1 MLEGHVAELLAM
13 HLSRFIK
20 DVNANQLR
28 ISLWSGNVVL
38 HNVELRSDALE
49 RIAALLHGERSGV
62 ETTDA
67 GASASG
73 AAGAPSRSS
82 KSHEGSLSTSTLSM
96 RMLLAPFTVV
106 KGVIRQLSITVP
118 WASLESEPVQVDV
131 TGVELV
137 LGPLRARPFNA
148 KEEQEREQA
157 IKQQQLERYEKER
170 HRLSCEVAA
179 ETVSESTSKMTAST
193 ESGHV
198 KRGHGS
204 AVAGTNRASGASW
217 FSWLWDFDRLS
228 QIAVRNVRVNLQDV
242 SMRCEF
248 DYEGLHPSC
257 ASAFC
262 VFVKQVQLTTTDEKF
277 KDVFNKNL
285 LTPLCKRIALSEVVV
300 SAHAIRQS
308 PRGASCSAR
317 EGRNNAVPSAVGE
330 PASCAASYDTYASR
344 WALSTAILRVHTLQL
359 QVKLV
364 PPECVSRNAIVE
376 EMPMLSASSTELTVM
391 TADSIE
397 VDVCFGAVQVL
408 ESMWRS
414 YQQSLPCAR
423 YRKRLHMLRL
433 TGRHATHTRALRQ
446 ASEPNSASLP
456 QDAATAWRSLAQ
468 QRWRFAIRCVL
479 DDVRQ
484 HRQIFGLHEW
494 KRCEVVEAMVQF
506 GKLRRAYTAYWK
518 RAKGVMWAPPLSALE
533 EKRLKSMERQ
543 LSLWQVV
550 FLRCFSRAQLVLEQE
565 SYARQQDYIEEARQR
580 IKSGLLSSSG
590 TGRGGTP
597 TSFLWDWFFGRSARK
612 NDTATLSRKSLASVA
627 GCDGMGVISVP
638 TYRGLCFRDLVA
650 LEWDLGRRY
659 APPHY
664 ARLAQPRAPQNRL
677 PKLAAEN
684 KLYFTLRAL
693 FPKLILRLDPIYWPL
708 THDSSVPA
716 TPSATPLQ
724 RVEQRLV
731 VQLRAMELF
740 YTTIPDDR
748 PEKTS
753 LSFFLGAASLTFEG
767 ALRSVLLQ
775 SKEQFGE
782 DYVVVK
788 RNAQRTHIHVWV
800 APQLVICQLTHEW
813 AWWYAE
819 VSAFVQWFRAV
830 QQAFYVSGVPEAS
843 PGAMPALAEG
853 AQSDLHGAA
862 SAGSRTSASSSS
874 TSTPRGQSAHTTTE
888 TTVPGASPVPRV
900 LNVTI
905 QSLDVCVPLFARDI
919 ESSDL
924 EIFSRQPSAFSSA
937 ALPGSLPGTMP
948 CDSTWKCGES
958 QGQLSTETASG
969 DGDAGDGRPHDEAIL
984 QSGDAAP
991 AALWLHTT
999 DSIQSFPVDG
1009 DTDGAEYTESLCS
1022 SPSAGSGTFAR
1033 VAPERCFLKNET
1045 CLVLSVSTTRLWTVA
1060 PPAKRYKGTE
1070 NEYYLCIGDQSK
1082 AVRVFCQNGYN
1093 THTHT
1098 TSRQLELLSF
1108 VAGEVRLNPKELTV
1122 LLNKGIDAVADPWVF
1137 ALVNDALL
1145 KPTALAAADAHGQ
1158 AVRALMAELR
1168 QAEYRW
1174 SGTRGAAVPWRLAT
1188 STCVE
1193 LQVDSESPPVLREVP
1208 LDYARHILSALS
1220 APLSIA
1226 ASLATTVV
1234 HAISRGEL
1242 ATGVFGGRVCTV
1254 GVGVA
1259 RLLIRSEANVDLG
1272 ELVLVAPEHL
1282 PPATAPYREALSALG
1297 AEEPRAIELICNFA
1311 DSQWHAVEQSSY
1323 DPLPLCPAREKV
1335 CPRLLL
1341 SIPDITMTTTA
1352 GRKLLTI
1359 EHLTLVQTCT
1369 APTKPEAALTIQTVS
1384 AFCDVVLVELLEV
1397 LIGTVCT
1404 MRSIKPPPQA
1414 AAYVVTGASR
1424 SDSAASE
1431 MPQSRFFGVLPIR
1444 VRVHT
1449 ARFQTPLSRDD
1460 VVDAPYVEVTITIDD
1475 ALCTLEPL
1483 TGGTG
1488 RGGKHVHLRFSV
1500 SEAMQLADYIGGE
1513 PEVRSLLSAY
1523 PWAAC
1528 TGDGTAHA
1536 LQCVADVTLPGSCVG
1551 DTDTSTSPR
1560 PGVPPSTTCR
1570 VELVGGAIHVYCPFL
1585 YFYAAAMKADERI
1598 VRLGELARSLLLRH
1612 GYTRAACFADGTRRS
1627 RVVGGA
1633 WASREAALP
1642 LSLSVEAT
1650 ISDLD
1655 VVLATDAAVPID
1667 MTKPNTF
1674 CVVHVEQI
1682 VCGLQQTTSG
1692 SPGASA
1698 TLETQTHASVDTNRV
1713 QLLDLL
1719 TARSRDVCLPDV
1731 KLRANRGVLLVP
1743 KEDLTGYT
1751 YQRGAPDDWAFLVGV
1766 HPASARSPQR
1776 AASVREAASSTASRP
1791 SDVTIHMS
1799 AQQCRS
1805 LVCFFSHNVARLPIR
1820 STRRT
1825 PRVGGGHLQHA
1836 STAPATVTFPM
1847 GGSNPLS
1854 SSRHGAEA
1862 PSHQQAALSP
1872 SVTLL
1877 LTIPAVSILIDT
1889 DDYAAPDR
1897 SARQSTMPRS
1907 TKEDEGEFIAPAAPP
1922 TRLPSTRRVSY
1933 EVGLRRGGQ
1942 LYSAVGECWSTS
1954 PVKNGQLSGVE
1965 LVVREEMLENSTG
1978 GADVTETTSTHVLL
1992 TIDLVGLALLE
2003 RRAGRASREVD
2014 GDARNDAAVVKVAA
2028 TVRHAHFRVP
2038 HIKWWLLLCSIF
2050 SGVCSAEGGRQSTAA
2065 RTPGKSGSAST
2076 IARFGEAGQNG
2087 NEGASRLGSSAFGDH
2102 RGTSRGEYMDGN
2114 KAVWPTP
2121 QEHLASRQRRSR
2133 RLHGTVEITHTEVS
2147 FCTIGCANGDQQ
2159 PLCRFTVP
2167 EARLTASPL
2176 PALQEGGRAH
2186 LNNAEYLYDEFVL
2199 EVPCCPELLLLCV
2212 SGEADGAAGLESQ
2225 LSSGSS
2231 YASVLRRRPAEA
2243 SSTASAAPVVKGS
2256 FWRQAAAAAVA
2267 PASKSPL
2274 LSAHSSEAC
2283 ISLGLVSFSDAG
2295 SLRSLRYGRCYQVT
2309 DLTLHRTSVVQVR
2322 VQRMLLDIP
2331 VVPLF
2336 SLAREVVRQVMETQ
2350 SIEGMRPHARAAPPD
2365 GRDAE
2370 SPALTY
2376 IDMEAELTDVE
2387 VRLSAEATPLGE
2399 PAASCDAGRDP
2410 VSWSVAV
2417 SSARLTTSVQLQSV
2431 LTSTRVPA
2439 LLVGDGLSRG
2449 WRVQI
2454 WHMIPQLVV
2463 QDVVFSTNSDTQA
2476 WWRLSD
2482 VRIKASLPLT
2492 RRIICVRG
2500 KGAGGMVDE
2509 LELSSSAEQL
2519 ALRWRHGST
2528 ANGFQMEPTAVTA
2541 LNGLHYHVLAS
2552 LHVDVGV
2559 ESDGAVG
2566 TAPGHQAASVQ
2577 VRLSTIFAL
2586 ASAAARLVALWR
2598 QTRHTC
2604 ESSVAAAVNAG
2615 TTSRPAGWWR
2625 PDARQRHGLITW
2637 YEFELGLSGR
2647 RVELIMDTAAAT
2659 VSDKA
2664 ASALTRDC
2672 VLCVSV
2678 DGAVTVQVDRGA
2690 GEEAVKRTT
2699 VSDIAQRDAGSD
2711 ETMAECDGRVDD
2723 ESAVA
2728 VALHTLFR
2736 LRTAP
2741 VHVHDRAGNLLLHVS
2756 AVPQGGMADAMVA
2769 DYASAAARLDI
2780 DAGRVVI
2787 HASSLTAAAVVC
2799 WWKAYRALKRRW
2811 ESAVT
2816 CMRQSSA
2823 CPPEATRKSELS
2835 MGSERV
2841 CRWCWLQQINA
2852 EVRHI
2857 ELVLAPAARVC
2868 AQRARITF
2876 SPTDVGIAL
2885 DAAAALELR
2894 CEEVC
2899 VYSMLPQSRAA
2910 HETTPIV
2917 LARTVS
2923 PVLVITRAPKQR
2935 PLVQYRTPL
2944 VSIMNGDG
2952 HSWALCAF
2960 RIAKVVTGT
2969 VTALAARAEV
2979 TSLHTLE
2986 SDPPTDGAA
2995 PSWVAWIPRAEVE
3008 IHRAELRCFAP
3019 HSKRTCS
3026 AASVV
3031 CLAARRAVFRC
3042 VESASQMD
3050 SSSVGTLVGIRMESS
3065 AVLSATYSS
3074 GLSTDVKAHPL
3085 LDDVTTT
3092 FALSSSSQ
3100 SASDPVEVT
3109 FSAAAATEQNAV
3121 CLRVLA
3127 GDALEKTVAA
3137 LWLLA
3142 RQKLPRRYAQARAAK
3157 DSAAAGDKVRRG
3169 SGTLWHV
3176 RAAVPRVLLRCVVSS
3191 AAVSSSA
3198 QTLRH
3203 LCSISVDDVR
3213 VELYT
3218 RRGGSE
3224 GGDRQPHAE
3233 VWVGSV
3239 VGETVV
3245 TDAAE
3250 ELEERVMEMPWTFLE
3265 LRPLVEPSGDRAPGT
3280 APVTGGATRTRSNDR
3295 AGFSVV
3301 QRSLSLST
3309 GGEEH
3314 DSAAQDIAADDATAL
3329 VIRLHALHAH
3339 PSMTLLKTLME
3350 RVLRPFVTGI
3360 SAASADASL
3369 THILDDL
3376 EDTVLRVESATAVLP
3391 ASGALSRHAGR
3402 VRVVE
3407 VATDWHLDEDL
3418 RLGGEGGFQL
3428 HFCGTAGRSVI
3439 TVRGGGAGGAGGE
3452 KLQGSAV
3459 TIFLCLP
3466 VGANGEVCPAI
3477 RVDPD
3482 LTVRFENVRVVVGEK
3497 AHAVRQDACVLE
3509 AYVELG
3515 ERSLCLLPPPL
3526 VGVSASPSTVAT
3538 DAQVEEAAARVSQAN
3553 SGAAASDTAVPQVP
3567 TTSLWAV
3574 STIFSVNVAVGFDV
3588 SLTAGARRLAATGAV
3603 KGRYRFEE
3611 KRNPERTLRSE
3622 HEGECT
3628 IVLHTCVSESGPL
3641 TDTPV
3646 AATAQMCLAAAE
3658 NQHLVVLDC
3667 GSTRW
3672 RLPLGHAHVLIELGR
3687 LAQQALCQTPFPSP
3701 PQRPWQPP
3709 AAGDALAHGPTRH
3722 ATRLDVRANVPSW
3735 ALTLTSDAGS
3745 ALAILLV
3752 EHAGLQCCT
3761 DMDVADVVLTA
3772 EATVSLRDSIELDDE
3787 SGEDQG
3793 ATLRYAAERSSVASA
3808 MAARVLF
3815 SAQPH
3820 LSLSLTRFSPG
3831 CRSLS
3836 VSVHVDSVVATLPLV
3851 TAARLLRTSAREM
3864 DAGKLVFCN
3873 DSGVEM
3879 EVAESAQ
3886 HAGAP
3891 LRSVSRWRLLAAPG
3905 RLLHTNIPPSCA
3917 VLMLTPVTAPVSDVS
3932 STAGRKDGE
3941 GSGGVAVNLQAL
3953 ADGAVGRVS
3962 LPGYTSALGALD
3974 LVVRKSVRDRLEVVH
3989 LTSSVVLANVF
4000 YAVPADGSAAAPAAA
4015 GIVSVTAH
4023 GARLTVPPRSAR
4035 YVPLPLLRECL
4046 TVELD
4051 GGAYAPVAKMLTW
4064 AMMADAMTLLA
4075 DQAAGGGGETSG
4087 GSGNGGSASRKSG
4100 TAAGFMLYGNLDAQ
4114 GRDRADNDNGYGG
4127 TLRAPAFCERVR
4139 ALDAFTLSFPMLL
4152 SPLTPAPMKP
4162 LCGDG
4167 AGDGDNDAT
4176 FASAP
4181 ARQSEAAVS
4190 STENTARTGRVVQL
4204 TWRRRCSRLVAPLFS
4219 GRLSP
4224 SEYTVAVGPVW
4235 TLWNWTGCRLRLRL
4249 RTSRDG
4255 VVSSPVKAP
4264 QGTLSPP
4271 SSLLTSR
4278 SSDAVAT
4285 AEVENGACFQ
4295 WTPTTL
4301 DALQGTVFAFFQ
4313 LMAPSLAGGSTTLPK
4328 SPSSTQWWSVAA
4340 PISLQER
4347 PPLYIRLQQGS
4358 NTTRGAVRIE
4368 QHGPSSV
4375 VVRCAALL
4383 RSALARPVYLRD
4395 AEQSQPLLGA
4405 GAHGCVLPRQ
4415 QVPLFYSEYVT
4426 TLAPHADLVGFTV
4439 VTNPVTGTGARNAS
4453 LQESNAY
4460 YLKTPV
4466 VATLLSAQELA
4477 HCTRFYTVSAVS
4489 DAQFERPAA
4498 TLHGKNDKDLGEQC
4512 VPAEALACLWTPE
4525 PPTVVQLSSLCRIRN
4540 THVHRTLLAMPF
4552 DASAPSNA
4560 EGARPAPSMVTL
4572 IPPGEEREV
4581 TEFCRH
4587 AKEPEMQ
4594 FCYSTIGGKAP
4605 AHAWSPPVRLLSLA
4619 TATQPLVLKHTCVP
4633 RDLQGVKSD
4642 AAAEEPRFIMNPVRR
4657 RVGETVALAVEHFRC
4672 LTVLSTM
4679 TSVSLCVSVGL
4690 QAAPPLKIV
4699 NRLNTTLQF
4708 AQCAV
4713 TTGSDLASSP
4723 ARRGAVTTAL
4733 CSCAPRPCS
4742 YVVAAGTMSC
4752 GCWEVPVL
4760 ELPGLRVTLYSN
4772 VRQGFTVSQDVDLL
4786 RCAASPSS
4794 GARVGNTDAYVYVS
4808 LDHRRRQYTV
4818 TVAPSRQLEGR
4829 MLFQPRRLTQLEVY
4843 VHSCTVYVAAMTLP
4857 RAGPFAR
4864 KSLIAQAARGRLR
4877 LRRGARSGESVNRD
4891 TVPLIATDEDVLTF
4905 LEGHELDVV
4914 LLRLLGFYGS
4924 ATLTERHLMGS
4935 ASLALLEVVDCTTVE
4950 AAYPVILRVGPRA
4963 GSGSATT
4970 MASNATVVPDAEA
4983 EQGHVSSPILPDVF
4997 GGAATLTSS
5006 TSVPHFKDPSW
5017 FALEVQLTRP
5027 GQAAGVDGVVMLPV
5041 PRLRVTVPP
5050 IVVRADDDLLFTLR
5064 ATAERLGE
5072 EWASAAPSEQ
5082 GGHAA
5087 ERRGSLFST
5096 PGAAAADST
5105 THSSHRACNVFVY
5118 ALQVSP
5124 IVAEVTYTR
5133 SGHWRYNP
5141 FQGLAQIPEQLIP
5154 SVEDLSISL
5163 KEVRLQEV
5171 ELRWSHSLFGIAKSF
5186 LWPLYRTQLLLQS
5199 YKVLGSLDVLGNPRA
5214 LLGSWSRGVW
5224 DLVTNSSGQSRWTS
5238 TREFLRTTTSSTL
5251 HSVGVLARSIGN
5263 LAGTSPITVA
5273 PRLSCGSSSSDVI
5286 GHAVLAAPQ
5295 RRGVLGEVLH
5305 EVGGGISDAVTKP
5318 IRGAREGGV
5327 SGFLIGIAAGVA
5339 GLAGRPVFGFF
5350 RGVSVT
5356 SEFYARLLGGL
5367 GALTEHEARH
5377 LGLQRNY
5384 LIVSTSARGAPVW
5397 EAAEDVEGQDSG
5409 TGAAT
5414 HVNRVSRASL
5424 PRGQYILTHAMY
5436 DQVFADVPRWRRG
5449 EETNV
5454 RLAVGRVGIYN
5465 TALHT
5470 PYAAL
5475 CTFLSPS
5482 EFRDALPCALTA
5494 LLAGNIISLLAC
5506 NCTVGGFRGSAV
5518 VEKGNDK
5525 APDASDTGEG
5535 QGTQARLAY
5544 ECERAS
5550 YIKASLGMRASH
5562 TYVADEVFVQVC
5574 SLEEIEAVLK
5584 ETEAQKKYSRA
5595 LARAIGAAGER
5606 LLAP

>member
-1 MLEGHVAELLAM
+1 MLEGHVAELLAR

-20 DVNANQLR
+20 NVNASQLQ

-38 HNVELRSDALE
+38 NNVELRSDALE

-62 ETTDA
+62 ETKDA
-67 GASASG
+67 GASASA
-73 AAGAPSRSS
+73 AAGTPSGSS
-82 KSHEGSLSTSTLSM
+82 KSHEGGSSSSTLSV

-106 KGVIRQLSITVP
+106 KGVIRQLAITVP
-118 WASLESEPVQVDV
+118 WASLESEPVRVDV
-131 TGVELV
+131 AGVELV

-148 KEEQEREQA
+148 REEQEREQA
-157 IKQQQLERYEKER
+157 IKQRQLERYEKER
-170 HRLSCEVAA
+170 HRLSREGAE
-179 ETVSESTSKMTAST
+179 ETVSETSSNMTASM
-193 ESGHV
+193 ESRHV
-198 KRGHGS
+198 KRGDGP
-204 AVAGTNRASGASW
+204 AIAGTSRASGASW

-262 VFVKQVQLTTTDEKF
+262 VFVKQVQLTTADEKF
-277 KDVFNKNL
+277 KDVFNKEL
-285 LTPLCKRIALSEVVV
+285 LTPLCKKIALSEVVV
-300 SAHAIRQS
+300 SVHAIRQS
-308 PRGASCSAR
+308 PRGVFGSAR
-317 EGRNNAVPSAVGE
+317 ESGNGPASSAASE
-330 PASCAASYDTYASR
+330 PASCAAAYDTYASR
-344 WALSTAILRVHTLQL
+344 WALSAAILRVQTLQL
-359 QVKLV
+359 QAKLV
-364 PPECVSRNAIVE
+364 PPGCVSKNAIVE
-376 EMPMLSASSTELTVM
+376 EMPILSASSTELRVT

-397 VDVCFGAVQVL
+397 VDVCFGVVQVL
-408 ESMWRS
+408 ESMWRN

-423 YRKRLHMLRL
+423 YRKRLHLLRP
-433 TGRHATHTRALRQ
+433 TGGHATHTRVLRQ
-446 ASEPNSASLP
+446 ASEPNSVSLS
-456 QDAATAWRSLAQ
+456 QDAATAWRPSAQ
-468 QRWRFAIRCVL
+468 QRWRFALRCVL

-506 GKLRRAYTAYWK
+506 GQLRRVYTEYWK
-518 RAKGVMWAPPLSALE
+518 RAKGVIWAPPLSALE

-543 LSLWQVV
+543 LSLWQVIY
-550 FLRCFSRAQLVLEQE
+550 LRCLSHAQLVVEQE

-590 TGRGGTP
+590 NDGGGRP
-597 TSFLWDWFFGRSARK
+597 TSFLWDWLFGRSTRK
-612 NDTATLSRKSLASVA
+612 NDTATLSRKSLASIA
-627 GCDGMGVISVP
+627 SRDGVGVISVP
-638 TYRGLCFRDLVA
+638 TYRGFCFRDLVA

-659 APPHY
+659 TSPHY
-664 ARLAQPRAPQNRL
+664 ARLAHPRAPQNRL
-677 PKLAAEN
+677 PELAAEN
-684 KLYFTLRAL
+684 RLYFTLRAL
-693 FPKLILRLDPIYWPL
+693 FPKLIVRIDPIYWPL
-708 THDSSVPA
+708 TYDSSVPA

-731 VQLRAMELF
+731 AQLRAMELF

-748 PEKTS
+748 PEKAS
-753 LSFFLGAASLTFEG
+753 LSFFLGSASLTFEG

-775 SKEQFGE
+775 SKEQFRE

-788 RNAQRTHIHVWV
+788 RNAQRTHIRVWV
-800 APQLVICQLTHEW
+800 APQLVICQPTHEW

-819 VSAFVQWFRAV
+819 VSAFVHWFRAV
-830 QQAFYVSGVPEAS
+830 QRAFYVSGVPEAS
-843 PGAMPALAEG
+843 PGSMPALAES
-853 AQSDLHGAA
+853 AQSDLHVTA
-862 SAGSRTSASSSS
+862 SVGSRMSASSSC
-874 TSTPRGQSAHTTTE
+874 TSTPRGQSSQMATG
-888 TTVPGASPVPRV
+888 TTVPRASPAPRV

-919 ESSDL
+919 ECTDL

-937 ALPGSLPGTMP
+937 ALPGSLAGTVP
-948 CDSTWKCGES
+948 CDSTLKCGES
-958 QGQLSTETASG
+958 QRQLSTEIASG
-969 DGDAGDGRPHDEAIL
+969 DGDAGDGRPRDEATL

-991 AALWLHTT
+991 AALWLRTT
-999 DSIQSFPVDG
+999 DSIQSFAVEG
-1009 DTDGAEYTESLCS
+1009 DTDGEEYTDSSCS
-1022 SPSAGSGTFAR
+1022 SPSASPDMFAR
-1033 VAPERCFLKNET
+1033 VATERCFLKNET

-1060 PPAKRYKGTE
+1060 PPRKRYKGTE
-1070 NEYYLCIGDQSK
+1070 NEYCLCIGDQSK
-1082 AVRVFCQNGYN
+1082 AVRVFCQNGHN
-1093 THTHT
+1093 THTPT
-1098 TSRQLELLSF
+1098 SSRQLELLSF

-1122 LLNKGIDAVADPWVF
+1122 LLNKGIDAVADPCAF

-1145 KPTALAAADAHGQ
+1145 KPTVLAAADAHGQ
-1158 AVRALMAELR
+1158 AVRALTAELR
-1168 QAEYRW
+1168 QAECRW
-1174 SGTRGAAVPWRLAT
+1174 SGTRGAAAPWRLAT

-1193 LQVDSESPPVLREVP
+1193 LRADSESPPVLREVP
-1208 LDYARHILSALS
+1208 LDCARHILSALS
-1220 APLSIA
+1220 APLFIA
-1226 ASLATTVV
+1226 RSSATTAA

-1254 GVGVA
+1254 GVCVA

-1282 PPATAPYREALSALG
+1282 PPTTEPYREALSALG

-1311 DSQWHAVEQSSY
+1311 DSQWHAVERSSY

-1359 EHLTLVQTCT
+1359 EHLMLVQTCT
-1369 APTKPEAALTIQTVS
+1369 APRKPEAALTIQTVS
-1384 AFCDVVLVELLEV
+1384 AFCDIVLVELLEV
-1397 LIGTVCT
+1397 LIGTMCT
-1404 MRSIKPPPQA
+1404 MRSIKLPPQA
-1414 AAYVVTGASR
+1414 APYVLTGALR
-1424 SDSAASE
+1424 SEAADSE
-1431 MPQSRFFGVLPIR
+1431 MPQSRFFGVLPIS
-1444 VRVHT
+1444 VRAHT
-1449 ARFQTPLSRDD
+1449 ARFQTPLSTDD
-1460 VVDAPYVEVTITIDD
+1460 VVDAPYVEVTTTIED

-1500 SEAMQLADYIGGE
+1500 PEAMQIADYIGGD
-1513 PEVRSLLSAY
+1513 PEVRSLISAY

-1536 LQCVADVTLPGSCVG
+1536 LHCVVDVTLPGSCVG
-1551 DTDTSTSPR
+1551 DTDTSTLPR

-1570 VELVGGAIHVYCPFL
+1570 ATLVGGAIHVYCPFL
-1585 YFYAAAMKADERI
+1585 YFYAAAIKADERI
-1598 VRLGELARSLLLRH
+1598 VRLDELARSPLLRH
-1612 GYTRAACFADGTRRS
+1612 GYTHAPCFADGTPRS

-1633 WASREAALP
+1633 RASREATTPLP
-1642 LSLSVEAT
+1642 LSVEAT

-1667 MTKPNTF
+1667 MTKPSTF

-1682 VCGLQQTTSG
+1682 VCMLQQITSA

-1713 QLLDLL
+1713 QLLDVLS
-1719 TARSRDVCLPDV
+1719 APSRDVCLPDV
-1731 KLRANRGVLLVP
+1731 KLRAHRGVRLVP
-1743 KEDLTGYT
+1743 KEDLTGYA

-1766 HPASARSPQR
+1766 HPACAPYPQGT
-1776 AASVREAASSTASRP
+1776 ASVHEAASSTASRP
-1791 SDVTIHMS
+1791 SDVTIRMS

-1805 LVCFFSHNVARLPIR
+1805 LVRFFLYNVTRLPIH

-1825 PRVGGGHLQHA
+1825 PRVGGDHLQRT
-1836 STAPATVTFPM
+1836 STPPATVTFPM
-1847 GGSNPLS
+1847 GGPKPLS
-1854 SSRHGAEA
+1854 SLYHGAEA

-1889 DDYAAPDR
+1889 DDYVAPDR
-1897 SARQSTMPRS
+1897 NARQSTMPR
-1907 TKEDEGEFIAPAAPP
+1907 TTEEDESESIAPAAPP
-1922 TRLPSTRRVSY
+1922 PRLPSTRRVSY

-1942 LYSAVGECWSTS
+1942 LYSAAGGCWSTS
-1954 PVKNGQLSGVE
+1954 PVKNGQLSGLE
-1965 LVVREEMLENSTG
+1965 LVAREEKLENSTG
-1978 GADVTETTSTHVLL
+1978 DADVTETTSTHVLL
-1992 TIDLVGLALLE
+1992 TIDLVGMAFLE
-2003 RRAGRASREVD
+2003 RRAGRASSEVD
-2014 GDARNDAAVVKVAA
+2014 DDARNDAAVVKVAA
-2028 TVRHAHFRVP
+2028 AVRHAHFRVP
-2038 HIKWWLLLCSIF
+2038 HIKWWLLLYSIF
-2050 SGVCSAEGGRQSTAA
+2050 AGVCSTQGSRQSSAA
-2065 RTPGKSGSAST
+2065 RTPGKSGSAGT
-2076 IARFGEAGQNG
+2076 IARFGEAGQHG
-2087 NEGASRLGSSAFGDH
+2087 NEGASGQGSSAFGDH
-2102 RGTSRGEYMDGN
+2102 RGTSRGEYMDGD
-2114 KAVWPTP
+2114 KAASPTR
-2121 QEHLASRQRRSR
+2121 ERHLASRQRRSR

-2147 FCTIGCANGDQQ
+2147 FCTVDCAKGDRQ
-2159 PLCRFTVP
+2159 PLCRLTVP

-2186 LNNAEYLYDEFVL
+2186 VNNAGRLYDKFVL
-2199 EVPCCPELLLLCV
+2199 EVPHCPELLLLCV
-2212 SGEADGAAGLESQ
+2212 SGESDGAAGLESQ

-2231 YASVLRRRPAEA
+2231 YASVLRRQSAEA
-2243 SSTASAAPVVKGS
+2243 PSTASAAPVVKSS
-2256 FWRQAAAAAVA
+2256 FWRQATAATVT
-2267 PASKSPL
+2267 PASKPPL
-2274 LSAHSSEAC
+2274 LPARSSEAC
-2283 ISLGLVSFSDAG
+2283 ISLGLVCFSDAS

-2322 VQRMLLDIP
+2322 LQRMLLDIP
-2331 VVPLF
+2331 AVLLF

-2350 SIEGMRPHARAAPPD
+2350 SIEGMKPHAHAAPRD

-2376 IDMEAELTDVE
+2376 IGIEAELTDVE
-2387 VRLSAEATPLGE
+2387 VRLSAEAIPPGE
-2399 PAASCDAGRDP
+2399 PAASCDAGRGP
-2410 VSWSVAV
+2410 VSWSVAIR
-2417 SSARLTTSVQLQSV
+2417 SARLTTSVQLQSV
-2431 LTSTRVPA
+2431 LTNTRMPA
-2439 LLVGDGLSRG
+2439 SLIGDGLSRG

-2463 QDVVFSTNSDTQA
+2463 QGVVVSTNSDTQA
-2476 WWRLSD
+2476 WRTLPD
-2482 VRIKASLPLT
+2482 VRIKVSLPLK
-2492 RRIICVRG
+2492 RSIICVRG
-2500 KGAGGMVDE
+2500 KGATATDDG
-2509 LELSSSAEQL
+2509 LELSSSADES
-2519 ALRWRHGST
+2519 ALRWRHSST
-2528 ANGFQMEPTAVTA
+2528 ANGFQMEPTALTA
-2541 LNGLHYHVLAS
+2541 LNGLHYHVLAT
-2552 LHVDVGV
+2552 LHVDVGA
-2559 ESDGAVG
+2559 EGDGAVG
-2566 TAPGHQAASVQ
+2566 TAPGHDAASVQ
-2577 VRLSTIFAL
+2577 VRLSTIFTL
-2586 ASAAARLVALWR
+2586 ISAAARLVALWR
-2598 QTRHTC
+2598 QTRRTC
-2604 ESSVAAAVNAG
+2604 ESSVAAAVTAG
-2615 TTSRPAGWWR
+2615 TTSRHAGWWR
-2625 PDARQRHGLITW
+2625 PGSRQRHGLITW

-2647 RVELIMDTAAAT
+2647 RLELIMDTAAAT
-2659 VSDKA
+2659 VGEKA
-2664 ASALTRDC
+2664 ASALTNDC
-2672 VLCVSV
+2672 ALCVSV
-2678 DGAVTVQVDRGA
+2678 GGAITVQVDREA
-2690 GEEAVKRTT
+2690 GEEAAEPTT
-2699 VSDIAQRDAGSD
+2699 VFGIVQRDGGYN
-2711 ETMAECDGRVDD
+2711 ETMTECDGRIDN
-2723 ESAVA
+2723 EKAV
-2728 VALHTLFR
+2728 VGGTHTLFR
-2736 LRTAP
+2736 LRSAP
-2741 VHVHDRAGNLLLHVS
+2741 VHVHDGAGNLLLHVS
-2756 AVPQGGMADAMVA
+2756 AVAQGGMADAMVA
-2769 DYASAAARLDI
+2769 DYASAEALLDI
-2780 DAGRVVI
+2780 NAGRVVI
-2787 HASSLTAAAVVC
+2787 HASSLTAASMVC
-2799 WWKAYRALKRRW
+2799 WWKAYRALKQRW

-2816 CMRQSSA
+2816 CMRQSST
-2823 CPPEATRKSELS
+2823 CPPEATRKPELA
-2835 MGSERV
+2835 MGSEGGCKR
-2841 CRWCWLQQINA
+2841 CWLQQINV
-2852 EVRHI
+2852 EVRHT

-2868 AQRARITF
+2868 AQQAHTTF
-2876 SPTDVGIAL
+2876 SPTDVGVGL

-2899 VYSMLPQSRAA
+2899 MYSMLPQPGAA
-2910 HETTPIV
+2910 YGTAPIV

-2923 PVLVITRAPKQR
+2923 PVLVVTRAQKQR
-2935 PLVQYRTPL
+2935 LLVQYRTPF
-2944 VSIMNGDG
+2944 VSIMNGDN

-2979 TSLHTLE
+2979 TPLHASE
-2986 SDPPTDGAA
+2986 SDPPTGGAA
-2995 PSWVAWIPRAEVE
+2995 SSWSAWIPRAEVE
-3008 IHRAELRCFAP
+3008 IHKAELLCFAP

-3026 AASVV
+3026 AAPVV
-3031 CLAARRAVFRC
+3031 CLEARQAVLHC
-3042 VESASQMD
+3042 VDSASLIE
-3050 SSSVGTLVGIRMESS
+3050 SSSVGTVVGVRMESS
-3065 AVLSATYSS
+3065 AVVSATYSS
-3074 GLSTDVKAHPL
+3074 GPSTEVKAHPL
-3085 LDDVTTT
+3085 LDDVKTT
-3092 FALSSSSQ
+3092 FVLSSSSQ

-3109 FSAAAATEQNAV
+3109 LSAAAATEQNAV
-3121 CLRVLA
+3121 CLRLPA
-3127 GDALEKTVAA
+3127 GDSLEKTVAA

-3142 RQKLPRRYAQARAAK
+3142 RQKVPRRYAQARAAK
-3157 DSAAAGDKVRRG
+3157 DSAAPGDRVCCG
-3169 SGTLWHV
+3169 AGTLWHV
-3176 RAAVPRVLLRCVVSS
+3176 RANVPRMLLRCAVAS
-3191 AAVSSSA
+3191 AAMSSSE

-3213 VELYT
+3213 AELRT
-3218 RRGGSE
+3218 RRGGNE
-3224 GGDRQPHAE
+3224 GDDRRPHAE

-3239 VGETVV
+3239 VGKTVV

-3250 ELEERVMEMPWTFLE
+3250 ALNEQAMEMPSTFLE
-3265 LRPLVEPSGDRAPGT
+3265 LRPLVEPSGDRAPGA
-3280 APVTGGATRTRSNDR
+3280 APATGGATSTRSNNR
-3295 AGFSVV
+3295 AGFSVL

-3314 DSAAQDIAADDATAL
+3314 GGAAQDIAADDATAL
-3329 VIRLHALHAH
+3329 VIRLHALHVH
-3339 PSMTLLKTLME
+3339 PSMRFLKMLME
-3350 RVLRPFVTGI
+3350 HALHPCVAGI
-3360 SAASADASL
+3360 SAANADASS

-3376 EDTVLRVESATAVLP
+3376 EHTVLRVGSATAVLP
-3391 ASGALSRHAGR
+3391 ASGTLNRHAGR

-3407 VATDWHLDEDL
+3407 VATDWQLCEDL

-3428 HFCGTAGRSVI
+3428 HFCGSAGRSVI
-3439 TVRGGGAGGAGGE
+3439 TVRGGGAGDE
-3452 KLQGSAV
+3452 KVQGSAA
-3459 TIFLCLP
+3459 TIFLSLP

-3482 LTVRFENVRVVVGEK
+3482 MTVRFENVRVVVGEE
-3497 AHAVRQDACVLE
+3497 AQAVRRDACVLE

-3526 VGVSASPSTVAT
+3526 VGVSASPSTAAT
-3538 DAQVEEAAARVSQAN
+3538 DAQVEKAAARVSQAN
-3553 SGAAASDTAVPQVP
+3553 SGAAANDTAVPQVP

-3574 STIFSVNVAVGFDV
+3574 STMFSVDVAVGFEV
-3588 SLTAGARRLAATGAV
+3588 SLTAGARRLAATGAA

-3611 KRNPERTLRSE
+3611 KLNAERTLRSE

-3628 IVLHTCVSESGPL
+3628 IVLHTCLSESGPL

-3646 AATAQMCLAAAE
+3646 AATAQMCLTAAE
-3658 NQHLVVLDC
+3658 NQHRVMLDW
-3667 GSTRW
+3667 GSTLW
-3672 RLPLGHAHVLIELGR
+3672 RLPLGHAHMLIELGR
-3687 LAQQALCQTPFPSP
+3687 LAQQVLCQTFSPSP
-3701 PQRPWQPP
+3701 PRRPWHPP
-3709 AAGDALAHGPTRH
+3709 AAGDGLARGPTRR
-3722 ATRLDVRANVPSW
+3722 ATTLDVRANVPSW

-3752 EHAGLQCCT
+3752 DHARLQCST
-3761 DMDVADVVLTA
+3761 DMDVSDVALTA

-3787 SGEDQG
+3787 SGEHQG
-3793 ATLRYAAERSSVASA
+3793 ATVRYAVERSSVASA
-3808 MAARVLF
+3808 PAPMAARVLF

-3820 LSLSLTRFSPG
+3820 LYLSFTRFSPG

-3836 VSVHVDSVVATLPLV
+3836 VSVQVDSVIATLPLV
-3851 TAARLLRTSAREM
+3851 TAARLLRTSARET
-3864 DAGKLVFCN
+3864 DAGKRVFWN

-3879 EVAESAQ
+3879 EVAESAP

-3891 LRSVSRWRLLAAPG
+3891 LRSVSRWRLLAEPG
-3905 RLLHTNIPPSCA
+3905 RLLHTSIPASCA
-3917 VLMLTPVTAPVSDVS
+3917 VVMLTPVAAPVSDVS
-3932 STAGRKDGE
+3932 STAGRKDDG
-3941 GSGGVAVNLQAL
+3941 GSDGVAVNLEAL
-3953 ADGAVGRVS
+3953 GDGTVARVS

-3974 LVVRKSVRDRLEVVH
+3974 LIVRKSVRDRLEVVH

-4000 YAVPADGSAAAPAAA
+4000 YAGPADGSAAAPAAA

-4046 TVELD
+4046 TLELD
-4051 GGAYAPVAKMLTW
+4051 GGAYAPAAKMLTW

-4087 GSGNGGSASRKSG
+4087 GPGNGAAASPKSG
-4100 TAAGFMLYGNLDAQ
+4100 AAAGFMLYGDMDAL
-4114 GRDRADNDNGYGG
+4114 GRDRGENDNGHGG

-4152 SPLTPAPMKP
+4152 SPLTTIPVKP
-4162 LCGDG
+4162 LCGDV
-4167 AGDGDNDAT
+4167 AGGGVNDAT

-4181 ARQSEAAVS
+4181 ARQSEVAVS
-4190 STENTARTGRVVQL
+4190 PTENTARNGRVVQL
-4204 TWRRRCSRLVAPLFS
+4204 TWRRRCSRMVGPLFS

-4224 SEYTVAVGPVW
+4224 REYTVAVGPVW

-4264 QGTLSPP
+4264 QGTSSPQL
-4271 SSLLTSR
+4271 SLLTSR

-4285 AEVENGACFQ
+4285 ADVENGACFQ

-4313 LMAPSLAGGSTTLPK
+4313 LMVPSLAGGSTTLPN
-4328 SPSSTQWWSVAA
+4328 SPPSMQWWSVAA
-4340 PISLQER
+4340 PISLQEP

-4358 NTTRGAVRIE
+4358 DTTRGAVRIE
-4368 QHGPSSV
+4368 QQGPSSV

-4395 AEQSQPLLGA
+4395 AEQPQPLLGA
-4405 GAHGCVLPRQ
+4405 GAHGCVLPQQ

-4426 TLAPHADLVGFTV
+4426 TFAPHADRVGFTV
-4439 VTNPVTGTGARNAS
+4439 ATNPVTSTGARNAS
-4453 LQESNAY
+4453 LHESDAY
-4460 YLKTPV
+4460 YLTTPV
-4466 VATLLSAQELA
+4466 VAALLSAQELA
-4477 HCTRFYTVSAVS
+4477 YCTRFYTVSAVP
-4489 DAQFERPAA
+4489 DARFERSAA
-4498 TLHGKNDKDLGEQC
+4498 TLHGKDEKDLGEQC
-4512 VPAEALACLWTPE
+4512 VPAEALPCLWTPE

-4540 THVHRTLLAMPF
+4540 THAHRTLLAMPF

-4560 EGARPAPSMVTL
+4560 EGATTALSMVTL

-4594 FCYSTIGGKAP
+4594 FCYCTSGGNAP

-4619 TATQPLVLKHTCVP
+4619 TATQPLVLKHTCVS
-4633 RDLQGVKSD
+4633 RDLHEVESD
-4642 AAAEEPRFIMNPVRR
+4642 AEAEEPRFIMNPVRR
-4657 RVGETVALAVEHFRC
+4657 RVGEAVALAVEHFRC
-4672 LTVLSTM
+4672 LTVMSSM
-4679 TSVSLCVSVGL
+4679 TSVSLCVSVAL

-4713 TTGSDLASSP
+4713 TTGSDVAPSP
-4723 ARRGAVTTAL
+4723 ARRGTVTTAL

-4742 YVVAAGTMSC
+4742 YVVAAGTMSY

-4786 RCAASPSS
+4786 RCAAAPSS
-4794 GARVGNTDAYVYVS
+4794 GARVGSTDAYVYVS
-4808 LDHRRRQYTV
+4808 LDNRRRQYTV
-4818 TVAPSRQLEGR
+4818 TVASSRQLEGR

-4864 KSLIAQAARGRLR
+4864 KSLIAQGARGRLR
-4877 LRRGARSGESVNRD
+4877 LRRGASSGESANRD

-4905 LEGHELDVV
+4905 LEEQELDVV
-4914 LLRLLGFYGS
+4914 LVRLLGFYGS

-4935 ASLALLEVVDCTTVE
+4935 ASLALLEVVDCTTVD

-4970 MASNATVVPDAEA
+4970 IAGNTVEPSAET
-4983 EQGHVSSPILPDVF
+4983 EQGRASSPILPDVF
-4997 GGAATLTSS
+4997 GGGATLTSS
-5006 TSVPHFKDPSW
+5006 TGVPHFKDPSW
-5017 FALEVQLTRP
+5017 FALEIQLTRP
-5027 GQAAGVDGVVMLPV
+5027 GQAAAADGVVLLPV

-5050 IVVRADDDLLFTLR
+5050 IVVRADDDILFTLR

-5072 EWASAAPSEQ
+5072 EWSPAASSERAV
-5082 GGHAA
+5082 HAA

-5096 PGAAAADST
+5096 RGDAVADSA
-5105 THSSHRACNVFVY
+5105 THLPHRAYIVFVY

-5124 IVAEVTYTR
+5124 ILAEVTYTR

-5141 FQGLAQIPEQLIP
+5141 FKGLAQIPEHLIP

-5199 YKVLGSLDVLGNPRA
+5199 YKVLGSMDVLGNPRA

-5224 DLVTNSSGQSRWTS
+5224 DLVTNSSGQSRWTD

-5273 PRLSCGSSSSDVI
+5273 PRLSCGSSSSDFS
-5286 GHAVLAAPQ
+5286 GHAVLATSQ

-5367 GALTEHEARH
+5367 GELTEHEARH
-5377 LGLQRNY
+5377 LGLERNY
-5384 LIVSTSARGAPVW
+5384 LIVSTSARGAPVS
-5397 EAAEDVEGQDSG
+5397 EATEGVEREVSG
-5409 TGAAT
+5409 TSAAG
-5414 HVNRVSRASL
+5414 HVNRVPRASL
-5424 PRGQYILTHAMY
+5424 PRDQYILTYAMY

-5449 EETNV
+5449 DETNV
-5454 RLAVGRVGIYN
+5454 RLAVDRVGIYN

-5482 EFRDALPCALTA
+5482 EFRNALPCALTA
-5494 LLAGNIISLLAC
+5494 LLAGNIISLLAR
-5506 NCTVGGFRGSAV
+5506 NCTVDSFRGSAGV
-5518 VEKGNDK
+5518 DQGNDK
-5525 APDASDTGEG
+5525 APDEPGTGEG
-5535 QGTQARLAY
+5535 QVTRARLAH

-5550 YIKASLGMRASH
+5550 YIKASLGVRALH
-5562 TYVADEVFVQVC
+5562 TYVTDEVFVHVC
-5574 SLEEIEAVLK
+5574 SLEEIEASLK
-5584 ETEAQKKYSRA
+5584 ETEAQQKYSRA
-5595 LARAIGAAGER
+5595 LARAICAAGER